1 LASVVIQL
9 IVGISG
15 DRRVMDIKIDI
26 VSEEGTDLLAPS
38 HDYIFKAI
46 FGLNERKA
54 ELISL
59 LNAILNGD
67 PHVED
72 LTIENSEIPKDIQN
86 GKSVRLDINATS
98 DDRTKFSV
106 EIQCANTGNVMNRSE
121 FYQSKRMPGELH
133 EGQTYDSM
141 PNFISIW
148 FTTYRETK
156 RRYHTSE
163 AVYMFKKSKLDPIE
177 IASEKFR
184 TFIVELEKID
194 LSKADP
200 NNMFDVWS
208 YFLIAPEE
216 MPKEFLEVEE
226 VKKAMNTLN
235 YVSHD
240 KEQRHIYNS
249 ILKARNDEINA
260 MAYARNEGI
269 TQGITQGI
277 TLGITQGKQE
287 TALKALSMG
296 LPLDQISKLTGLS
309 SKEIEALG
317 SGN

>member
-1 LASVVIQL
+1 VE
-9 IVGISG
+9 
-15 DRRVMDIKIDI
+15 IKIDI

-38 HDYIFKAI
+38 HDFVFKTI

-59 LNAILNGD
+59 LNAILNGN
-67 PHVED
+67 PHVKD
-72 LTIENSEIPKDIQN
+72 LTIENSEIPKDIKN

-98 DDRTKFSV
+98 DDRTRFSV
-106 EIQCANTGNVMNRSE
+106 EIQCANTGSVMNRSE
-121 FYQSKRMPGELH
+121 FYQSKRMPGELQ

-163 AVYMFKKSKLDPIE
+163 AMYMFKKSKLDPIE

-184 TFIVELEKID
+184 IFIVELAKID

-208 YFLIAPEE
+208 YFLVAPEE
-216 MPKEFLEVEE
+216 MPKEFLKVEE
-226 VKKAMNTLN
+226 VKKAMNTLS

-240 KEQRHIYNS
+240 REQRHIYNS

-260 MAYARNEGI
+260 MAYARNEGRAE
-269 TQGITQGI
+269 GIAIGETRGEARGRVEGI
-277 TLGITQGKQE
+277 KG
-287 TALKALSMG
+287 TAISMLKDGMPVS
-296 LPLDQISKLTGLS
+296 SVSRYTGLT
-309 SKEIEALG
+309 SKEIESLR
-317 SGN
+317 

>member
-1 LASVVIQL
+1 
-9 IVGISG
+9 
-15 DRRVMDIKIDI
+15 MEIKIDI

-38 HDYIFKAI
+38 HDFIFKTI

-59 LNAILNGD
+59 LNAILNGN
-67 PHVED
+67 PHVKD
-72 LTIENSEIPKDIQN
+72 LTIENSEIPKDIKN
-86 GKSVRLDINATS
+86 GKSVRLDISATS
-98 DDRTKFSV
+98 GDRTKFSV
-106 EIQCANTGNVMNRSE
+106 EIQCSNTGNVMNRSE
-121 FYQSKRMPGELH
+121 FYQSKRMPGELQ

-148 FTTYRETK
+148 FTTYKETK

-163 AVYMFKKSKLDPIE
+163 AVYMFKESRLDPVE
-177 IASEKFR
+177 VASEKFR

-226 VKKAMNTLN
+226 VKKAMNTLG

-240 KEQRHIYNS
+240 REQRRIYNS

-260 MAYARNEGI
+260 MAYAKNEGRDEGRVEGR
-269 TQGITQGI
+269 TEREKEMARS
-277 TLGITQGKQE
+277 L
-287 TALKALSMG
+287 LSAGVDINIIANSSG
-296 LPLDQISKLTGLS
+296 LSLDQIQSLRS
-309 SKEIEALG
+309 H
-317 SGN
+317 